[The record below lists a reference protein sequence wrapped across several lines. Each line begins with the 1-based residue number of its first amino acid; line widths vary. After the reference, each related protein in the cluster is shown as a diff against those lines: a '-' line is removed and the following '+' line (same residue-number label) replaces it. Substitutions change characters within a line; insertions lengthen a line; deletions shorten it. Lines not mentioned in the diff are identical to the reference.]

1 MSEVCTHI
9 LDHYIYLA
17 VRPKFAYIHRTGVI
31 VSDHPSDLKTQIAG
45 RIQATPDAVWTPVD
59 FLDLGSR
66 EVVDKT
72 LQRLTL
78 ASHIR
83 RLDRGLYD
91 RPRRNQLTG
100 EMSVPD
106 YRRVIQAVARR
117 DQTRMLV
124 DGMTAANDLGLSDAV
139 PGRIVVHT
147 DGRLR
152 PIKLGKQIIA
162 FRPTAPSK
170 LFWADRPAMRVV
182 QALHWLRDSLADPD
196 DRRRI
201 LRRLHAIL
209 ADKDQGP
216 AIATDLAEG
225 LPTLPA
231 WMQDV
236 VRRLRADSDDDQQQ
250 HDDVPVVHRRVV
262 RRVAPGCAVPRDDD
276 ATAAAR
282 RAQRSGQKRRGVPT

>member
-1 MSEVCTHI
+1 MP
-9 LDHYIYLA
+9 DH
-17 VRPKFAYIHRTGVI
+17 T
-31 VSDHPSDLKTQIAG
+31 SDLKTQIAD
-45 RIQATPDAVWTPVD
+45 RIGATPDAVWTAVD

-66 EVVDKT
+66 EAVDKT

-78 ASHIR
+78 ASQIR

-91 RPRRNQLTG
+91 RPRRNRLTG
-100 EMSVPD
+100 QMSVPD

-147 DGRLR
+147 DARLR
-152 PIKLGKQIIA
+152 PIKLGKQTIA

-182 QALHWLRDSLADPD
+182 QALHWLRDALADPD

-201 LRRLHAIL
+201 MGRLRKIL
-209 ADKDQGP
+209 ADEDQGA
-216 AIATDLAEG
+216 AIAADLAKG

-231 WMQDV
+231 WMQDIV
-236 VRRLRADSDDDQQQ
+236 RELVADDADDDRTAGDRHRRLDHHSASGRAVRPDD
-250 HDDVPVVHRRVV
+250 HGASRRT
-262 RRVAPGCAVPRDDD
+262 RRKGQG
-276 ATAAAR
+276 
-282 RAQRSGQKRRGVPT
+282 AQSVPT

>member
-1 MSEVCTHI
+1 MS
-9 LDHYIYLA
+9 D
-17 VRPKFAYIHRTGVI
+17 RPA
-31 VSDHPSDLKTQIAG
+31 DLKTQIAD
-45 RIQATPDAVWTPVD
+45 RIRATPDAVWTPVD

-66 EVVDKT
+66 EAVDKT

-78 ASHIR
+78 ASQIR

-91 RPRRNQLTG
+91 RPRRSRLTDQ
-100 EMSVPD
+100 MSVPD

-147 DGRLR
+147 DARLR

-170 LFWADRPAMRVV
+170 LYWAGRPAMRVV
-182 QALHWLRDSLADPD
+182 QAMHWLRDALADPD

-201 LRRLHAIL
+201 LRRLRLIL
-209 ADKDQGP
+209 ADKEQGP
-216 AIATDLAEG
+216 SIAADLAEG

-231 WMQDV
+231 WMQDL
-236 VRRLRADSDDDQQQ
+236 VRQLLVDRGDGEEPHDPPALR
-250 HDDVPVVHRRVV
+250 RRKA
-262 RRVAPGCAVPRDDD
+262 RRAAAGRAAPRDD
-276 ATAAAR
+276 AAAATR
-282 RAQRSGQKRRGVPT
+282 RPRQRGQERRGAPA

>member
-1 MSEVCTHI
+1 MS
-9 LDHYIYLA
+9 DN
-17 VRPKFAYIHRTGVI
+17 
-31 VSDHPSDLKTQIAG
+31 PSDLKTRIAG
-45 RIQATPDAVWTPVD
+45 RIRATPDAVWTPVD

-66 EVVDKT
+66 EAVDKT

-91 RPRRNQLTG
+91 RPRRNQLTDK
-100 EMSVPD
+100 MSVPD
-106 YRRVIQAVARR
+106 YRRVIEAVARR
-117 DQTRMLV
+117 DQTRILV

-147 DGRLR
+147 DARLR
-152 PIKLGKQIIA
+152 PIKLGKQTIA

-182 QALHWLRDSLADPD
+182 QALHWLRGALADPD

-201 LRRLHAIL
+201 LRRLRAIL

-216 AIATDLAEG
+216 AIAADLAKG

-231 WMQDV
+231 WMQHL
-236 VRRLRADSDDDQQQ
+236 VREMMAQGDDN
-250 HDDVPVVHRRVV
+250 HHRR
-262 RRVAPGCAVPRDDD
+262 RDDD
-276 ATAAAR
+276 TAR
-282 RAQRSGQKRRGVPT
+282 RTRRRGHEARSVLT

>member
-1 MSEVCTHI
+1 MNN
-9 LDHYIYLA
+9 A
-17 VRPKFAYIHRTGVI
+17 
-31 VSDHPSDLKTQIAG
+31 PSDIKTRIAD

-78 ASHIR
+78 ADHIR

-91 RPRRNQLTG
+91 QPRRNLLTG
-100 EMSVPD
+100 RMSVPD
-106 YRRVIQAVARR
+106 YRRVIQAIGRR

-147 DGRLR
+147 DARLR
-152 PIKLGKQIIA
+152 PITLGKQTIT
-162 FRPTAPSK
+162 FQPTAPSK
-170 LFWADRPAMRVV
+170 LFWANRPAMRVV
-182 QALHWLRDSLADPD
+182 QALHWLRDALADPG

-201 LRRLHAIL
+201 MRRLHKIL
-209 ADKDQGP
+209 TDKDQGP
-216 AIATDLAEG
+216 ALAADLVSG
-225 LPTLPA
+225 LPTLPT

-236 VRRLRADSDDDQQQ
+236 VRTLVADHADADRPPAVCRTAPKRT
-250 HDDVPVVHRRVV
+250 VPDNNSGIASHRP
-262 RRVAPGCAVPRDDD
+262 RRKGQEMRSVPR
-276 ATAAAR
+276 
-282 RAQRSGQKRRGVPT
+282 

>member
-1 MSEVCTHI
+1 MSDQPTDI
-9 LDHYIYLA
+9 
-17 VRPKFAYIHRTGVI
+17 
-31 VSDHPSDLKTQIAG
+31 KTQIAD

-78 ASHIR
+78 ASRLR

-91 RPRRNQLTG
+91 QPRPNRLTRR
-100 EMSVPD
+100 MSVPD

-147 DGRLR
+147 DARLR
-152 PIKLGKQIIA
+152 PIKLGKQTIA

-182 QALHWLRDSLADPD
+182 QALHWLRDALNDPN

-201 LRRLHAIL
+201 LRRLNHIL

-216 AIATDLAEG
+216 AIVSDLANG
-225 LPTLPA
+225 LPTLPI
-231 WMQDV
+231 WMQDI
-236 VRRLRADSDDDQQQ
+236 VRELVTEHSVDDHHDDDRRDGD
-250 HDDVPVVHRRVV
+250 HDAPRR
-262 RRVAPGCAVPRDDD
+262 
-276 ATAAAR
+276 
-282 RAQRSGQKRRGVPT
+282 KRRRRQEDANASK

>member
-1 MSEVCTHI
+1 M
-9 LDHYIYLA
+9 
-17 VRPKFAYIHRTGVI
+17 R
-31 VSDHPSDLKTQIAG
+31 DHPSDLKRQIAD

-66 EVVDKT
+66 EAVDKA
-72 LQRLTL
+72 LQRLTF
-78 ASHIR
+78 ASQIR
-83 RLDRGLYD
+83 RFDRGLYD
-91 RPRRNQLTG
+91 RPHRNRLTG
-100 EMSVPD
+100 QMSVPD

-139 PGRIVVHT
+139 PGRIIVHT
-147 DGRLR
+147 DARLH

-182 QALHWLRDSLADPD
+182 QALHWLRQALADPD

-201 LRRLHAIL
+201 LQRLRAIL

-216 AIATDLAEG
+216 AMTADLITG
-225 LPTLPA
+225 LPTLPT
-231 WMQDV
+231 WMQDL
-236 VRRLRADSDDDQQQ
+236 VRALVADDGD
-250 HDDVPVVHRRVV
+250 HRRR
-262 RRVAPGCAVPRDDD
+262 RRVAHRAAMGRTDDD
-276 ATAAAR
+276 DDHRHTR
-282 RAQRSGQKRRGVPT
+282 RRRPVTPRVPT

>member
-1 MSEVCTHI
+1 M
-9 LDHYIYLA
+9 
-17 VRPKFAYIHRTGVI
+17 R
-31 VSDHPSDLKTQIAG
+31 DHPSDLKTQIAD

-66 EVVDKT
+66 EAVDKT

-91 RPRRNQLTG
+91 RPRRNRLTNQ
-100 EMSVPD
+100 MSVPD

-117 DQTRMLV
+117 DQTRMLI

-147 DGRLR
+147 DARLR
-152 PIKLGKQIIA
+152 PIKLGKQTIV

-170 LFWADRPAMRVV
+170 LFWAGRPAMRVV
-182 QALHWLRDSLADPD
+182 QALHWLRDALTDPD
-196 DRRRI
+196 DHRRI
-201 LRRLHAIL
+201 LRRLRSIL
-209 ADKDQGP
+209 ANKDQGP
-216 AIATDLAEG
+216 AIAADLAKG

-231 WMQDV
+231 WMQTF
-236 VRRLRADSDDDQQQ
+236 VRQLVADDGSDDDPYG
-250 HDDVPVVHRRVV
+250 HDDVSAAPRRVV
-262 RRVAPGCAVPRDDD
+262 RR
-276 ATAAAR
+276 TAAR
-282 RAQRSGQKRRGVPT
+282 RKGQEATGVLT

>member
-1 MSEVCTHI
+1 MDDKPAADT
-9 LDHYIYLA
+9 
-17 VRPKFAYIHRTGVI
+17 
-31 VSDHPSDLKTQIAG
+31 KTQIAD
-45 RIQATPDAVWTPVD
+45 RIRATPEAVWTPVD

-72 LQRLTL
+72 LQRLAL

-91 RPRRNQLTG
+91 RPRLNRLTG
-100 EMSVPD
+100 NMSVPD

-139 PGRIVVHT
+139 PGQIVVHT
-147 DGRLR
+147 DARLR
-152 PIKLGKQIIA
+152 PITLGKQTIA

-170 LFWADRPAMRVV
+170 LFWADRPAMRIV
-182 QALHWLRDSLADPD
+182 QALHWLHDQLADPV

-201 LRRLHAIL
+201 MRRLRNIL

-216 AIATDLAEG
+216 ILTADLVSG
-225 LPTLPA
+225 LPTLPT
-231 WMQDV
+231 WMQDI
-236 VRRLRADSDDDQQQ
+236 VRELVADGADDRDHHRNHRLVHAAVAPQPADDDHQ
-250 HDDVPVVHRRVV
+250 HQHQHTASRR
-262 RRVAPGCAVPRDDD
+262 
-276 ATAAAR
+276 AR
-282 RAQRSGQKRRGVPT
+282 RRGQEVRNALT